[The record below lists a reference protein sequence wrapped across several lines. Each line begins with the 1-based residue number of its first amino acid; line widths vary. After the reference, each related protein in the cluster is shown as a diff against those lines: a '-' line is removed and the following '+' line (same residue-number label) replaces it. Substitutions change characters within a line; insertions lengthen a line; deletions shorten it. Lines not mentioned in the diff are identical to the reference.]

1 MKPTNSHPHRVLV
14 ADDQADIRD
23 ALRLLL
29 RREGF
34 EIHGAASPSEALA
47 ALEAREFDAVLMN
60 LNYARD
66 TTSGQEGLDL
76 LPRIQMMDSTLPVI
90 VMTEWSRGEVAVAAT
105 RGAGRAVLLQ

>member
-14 ADDQADIRD
+14 ADDQSDIRE

-29 RREGF
+29 RREGY

-47 ALEAREFDAVLMN
+47 ALEAREFDAVLMD

-66 TTSGQEGLDL
+66 TTSGQEGLDCC
-76 LPRIQMMDSTLPVI
+76 
-90 VMTEWSRGEVAVAAT
+90 
-105 RGAGRAVLLQ
+105 RAFR